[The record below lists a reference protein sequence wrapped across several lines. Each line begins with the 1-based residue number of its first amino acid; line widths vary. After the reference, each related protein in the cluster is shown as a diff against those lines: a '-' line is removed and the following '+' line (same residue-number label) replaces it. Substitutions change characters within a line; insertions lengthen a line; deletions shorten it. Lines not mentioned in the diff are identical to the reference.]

1 MLYHLGVMQQIIK
14 HFAWFFFETMNV
26 SDAEVVVT
34 AASPFI
40 GQGES
45 ASLVRPDVDIMTRVG
60 NPSYHDVW

>member
-14 HFAWFFFETMNV
+14 HFVWFFFETMNV
-26 SDAEVVVT
+26 SDAEAVVA

-45 ASLVRPDVDIMTRVG
+45 AWCDQMSI
-60 NPSYHDVW
+60 S

>member
-26 SDAEVVVT
+26 SDAEAVVA

-45 ASLVRPDVDIMTRVG
+45 AWCDQMSI
-60 NPSYHDVW
+60 S